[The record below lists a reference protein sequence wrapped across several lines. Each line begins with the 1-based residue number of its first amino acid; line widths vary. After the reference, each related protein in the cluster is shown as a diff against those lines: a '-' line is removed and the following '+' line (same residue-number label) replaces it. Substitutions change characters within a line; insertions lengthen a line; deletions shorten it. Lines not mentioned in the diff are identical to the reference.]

1 MILSKIGTFYGLSK
15 TLLKVLNRNEKNNF
29 FSYLVLSVLNT
40 FLELVSI
47 SVIILMLF
55 MISGQNISNSSFNVL
70 FELIPSLSMSVFID
84 FLISR

>member
-1 MILSKIGTFYGLSK
+1 MILSKIKTFFELSK
-15 TLLKVLNRNEKNNF
+15 TLFNVLNRNEKNNF

-55 MISGQNISNSSFNVL
+55 NASNRNQILMKTNDITHYLVRTS
-70 FELIPSLSMSVFID
+70 
-84 FLISR
+84 